1 MTISRAQMRRQLYA
15 GGGIA
20 GLVPRQQYGL
30 GSIVKSIKGAVSG
43 VVDAATD
50 FAKSDIGQ
58 IALAVAAPYAL
69 GPAFGAIGLG
79 GNVAG
84 SAFLGNALRAGI
96 TNLALQGVT
105 TGKFNLGQAAKAGI
119 ISGGIQTGLNKFTA
133 AGKYDPYK
141 TTTTGDVTTGSD
153 ILYDDMTFYPEAG
166 TTYSP
171 DPGVPIRTDQF
182 ANQNLTQVIPD
193 QNNIQFPDDVMNE
206 YASIISNESPSV
218 DFGMTSAKADPLT
231 SFQQDYRN
239 VYEGIGAEL
248 EPGAIPVNTGDEIFK
263 GAFANEQYDLPSGGI
278 GMENIEGK
286 YGQTIGTRFTD
297 VSPEP
302 GVPGATS
309 VLKGGGVEDIS
320 LADRAGKFSTSV
332 QDVFKEG
339 ATLSQRAT
347 SAVDAI
353 KQISGAAMDRPLS
366 TLTIAS
372 LISAASV
379 PKQPEESEFDYEA
392 RISLV
397 NDFASKY
404 GKLAG
409 VDMSNLGNISDFE
422 SYYKQRAKVAVGG
435 LPEIPMG
442 QPRQNQGGITELD
455 YRDQG
460 GFVPVGIKEKAD
472 DVPAMLS
479 KNEFVFTADA
489 VRNFGGGDVDKGAQ
503 KLYNVMKT
511 LENGGTV

>member
-119 ISGGIQTGLNKFTA
+119 ISGGIQTGLNKFTP

-141 TTTTGDVTTGSD
+141 TDVTSGSD
-153 ILYDDMTFYPEAG
+153 VLYYGDEPFPTIESVQAG
-166 TTYSP
+166 PNYSP
-171 DPGVPIRTDQF
+171 DTGLPIRTDQF
-182 ANQNLTQVIPD
+182 ANQNLTENVVG
-193 QNNIQFPDDVMNE
+193 FPDDYMNE

-231 SFQQDYRN
+231 SFQKDYTN

-248 EPGAIPVNTGDEIFK
+248 EGGAVPVKI
-263 GAFANEQYDLPSGGI
+263 GAFENEIYDLPGAAV
-278 GMENIEGK
+278 GMEPVQGK

-297 VSPEP
+297 PAT
-302 GVPGATS
+302 GATS
-309 VLKGGGVEDIS
+309 VIKGGVENIP
-320 LADRAGKFSTSV
+320 LADRAGQFSESI
-332 QDVFKEG
+332 QNVFAEG
-339 ATLSQRAT
+339 QTLSQRAT
-347 SAVDAI
+347 SAVDAL

-372 LISAASV
+372 LLSAASV
-379 PKQPEESEFDYEA
+379 PKQPDESDFDYEA
-392 RISLV
+392 RIKLV
-397 NDFASKY
+397 NDYASKY

>member
-50 FAKSDIGQ
+50 FAKSDVGQ
-58 IALAVAAPYAL
+58 IALAIAAPYAL

-105 TGKFNLGQAAKAGI
+105 TGKFNLGQAAKAGVI
-119 ISGGIQTGLNKFTA
+119 GGGIQTGLNKFTA

-141 TTTTGDVTTGSD
+141 TDVTSGSD
-153 ILYDDMTFYPEAG
+153 VLYYGDEPFPTIESVQTGPS
-166 TTYSP
+166 YSP
-171 DPGVPIRTDQF
+171 DTGLPIRTDQF
-182 ANQNLTQVIPD
+182 ANQNLTENVVG
-193 QNNIQFPDDVMNE
+193 FPDDYMNE

-231 SFQQDYRN
+231 SFQKDYMD

-248 EPGAIPVNTGDEIFK
+248 EGGAVPVKTGVDSLGLDIEEIAARA
-263 GAFANEQYDLPSGGI
+263 G
-278 GMENIEGK
+278 
-286 YGQTIGTRFTD
+286 TD
-297 VSPEP
+297 VSGSYNIPKPEP
-302 GVPGATS
+302 IKGIADILKDESLTIPQKISEGAKN
-309 VLKGGGVEDIS
+309 LIGIGGGDETLKTLINQPS
-320 LADRAGKFSTSV
+320 LSNLMTFAKSNP
-332 QDVFKEG
+332 E
-339 ATLSQRAT
+339 LLIT
-347 SAVDAI
+347 SA
-353 KQISGAAMDRPLS
+353 
-366 TLTIAS
+366 S
-372 LISAASV
+372 LVSALSV
-379 PKQPEESEFDYEA
+379 PKQPDESDFDYEERMA
-392 RISLV
+392 LV
-397 NDFASKY
+397 NDYASKY